1 MIYTIHPRSLAI
13 AGAGLALLLTG
24 LPLAAQAARDPTVAP
39 AETGAM
45 TGQLP
50 KAVEGMSV
58 LVRGDQSFLVVG
70 TRLYAPGDT
79 VGNLRVERITETE
92 VWLHDGAALIKV
104 PRFAGI
110 TRKSIPAKP
119 LCAAMAPAIEAVASA
134 PAASDSPASTNAKA
148 KKRAKTNTPPVAPS
162 PPPAAVACEDTPS

>member
-1 MIYTIHPRSLAI
+1 MIHTVHFRCVAM
-13 AGAGLALLLTG
+13 AGVALSMLLISA
-24 LPLAAQAARDPTVAP
+24 PLVAQEARDPTVAP
-39 AETGAM
+39 SETGS
-45 TGQLP
+45 GGLLP

-92 VWLHDGAALIKV
+92 VWLHDGNALIKV

-110 TRKSIPAKP
+110 TRKTIPVKP
-119 LCAAMAPAIEAVASA
+119 LCSALPPPADGAPSATAATASVAGK
-134 PAASDSPASTNAKA
+134 PTKA
-148 KKRAKTNTPPVAPS
+148 RKRAKPNTPPVAPN
-162 PPPAAVACEDTPS
+162 PPAPAAACEDTPS

>member
-24 LPLAAQAARDPTVAP
+24 LPLAAQDARDPTVAP

-79 VGNLRVERITETE
+79 VG
-92 VWLHDGAALIKV
+92 
-104 PRFAGI
+104 
-110 TRKSIPAKP
+110 S
-119 LCAAMAPAIEAVASA
+119 SA
-134 PAASDSPASTNAKA
+134 CESRPPAASALPLRPCESASMACAGWRSPKAKA
-148 KKRAKTNTPPVAPS
+148 RSNRRSDPRVIRKS
-162 PPPAAVACEDTPS
+162 